1 MKTSIQRTA
10 ILLLGLAILSGCG
23 NKATKPDDVGAAG
36 GPVAGQDTGRSGMDT
51 QGLGDGSVYG
61 EGAAAGAS
69 AVGLQPGD
77 RELLERTVI
86 YFDFDS
92 TRIRPEFSEVLAAH
106 ARYVSALPSRVVRL
120 EGHTD
125 ERGSREYN
133 IGLGERRAQA
143 VRQVLMLQGVPA
155 TQITTVS
162 YGEERPAV
170 SGSDEEAWSLN
181 RRVVIVYGN

>member
-1 MKTSIQRTA
+1 MNTTTKRTA
-10 ILLLGLAILSGCG
+10 ILLLGLALLAGCG
-23 NKATKPDDVGAAG
+23 NKGTKPDEAGAAG
-36 GPVAGQDTGRSGMDT
+36 SAVAGQDSSRSGLDS
-51 QGLGDGSVYG
+51 QGLGEGSAYG
-61 EGAAAGAS
+61 EDGAYTAAG
-69 AVGLQPGD
+69 LEPGD

-106 ARYVSALPSRVVRL
+106 ARYVSSLPNRVVRL
-120 EGHTD
+120 EGHAD

-181 RRVVIVYGN
+181 RRVVIVHGN

>member
-1 MKTSIQRTA
+1 M
-10 ILLLGLAILSGCG
+10 
-23 NKATKPDDVGAAG
+23 
-36 GPVAGQDTGRSGMDT
+36 
-51 QGLGDGSVYG
+51 
-61 EGAAAGAS
+61 
-69 AVGLQPGD
+69 
-77 RELLERTVI
+77 I

-106 ARYVSALPSRVVRL
+106 ARYVSSLPNRVVRL

-143 VRQVLMLQGVPA
+143 IRQVLMLQGVSA

-181 RRVVIVYGN
+181 RRVVIDHGG

>member
-1 MKTSIQRTA
+1 MMKTMKRSVILA
-10 ILLLGLAILSGCG
+10 LSLLLVAGCS
-23 NKATKPDDVGAAG
+23 NKGTKPDESATGSSSA
-36 GPVAGQDTGRSGMDT
+36 AGQDGSQSGFET
-51 QGLGDGSVYG
+51 QGLGEGSAYG
-61 EGAAAGAS
+61 DSGAAGTAAG
-69 AVGLQPGD
+69 LEPGD
-77 RELLERTVI
+77 AALIERTTI

-106 ARYVSALPSRVVRL
+106 ARYVSSLPTRTVRL

-143 VRQVLMLQGVPA
+143 VRQVLMLQGVSA

-181 RRVVIVYGN
+181 RRVVISHSQ

>member
-1 MKTSIQRTA
+1 MNKSIQRTA

-23 NKATKPDDVGAAG
+23 NKGTKPEDVGATG
-36 GPVAGQDTGRSGMDT
+36 GPVAGQSTGGSGMDT
-51 QGLGDGSVYG
+51 QGLGEGSVYG
-61 EGAAAGAS
+61 EGAGATP
-69 AVGLQPGD
+69 AGLQPGD

-181 RRVVIVYGN
+181 RRVVIVYDN

>member
-1 MKTSIQRTA
+1 MMKTMKHTVILALS
-10 ILLLGLAILSGCG
+10 LLLVAGCS
-23 NKATKPDDVGAAG
+23 NKGTKPDETATGSSAAAGQDDSRSGFETQGLGEGSAYGESGATGAAG
-36 GPVAGQDTGRSGMDT
+36 GM
-51 QGLGDGSVYG
+51 
-61 EGAAAGAS
+61 E
-69 AVGLQPGD
+69 PGD
-77 RELLERTVI
+77 AALIERTTI

-92 TRIRPEFSEVLAAH
+92 TRIRPEFSEALAAH
-106 ARYVSALPSRVVRL
+106 ARYVSSLPTRTVRL

-143 VRQVLMLQGVPA
+143 VRQVLMLQGVSA

-170 SGSDEEAWSLN
+170 SGSDEEAWALT
-181 RRVVIVYGN
+181 RRVVISHSQ

>member
-1 MKTSIQRTA
+1 MTTSTRTA
-10 ILLLGLAILSGCG
+10 VLMLGLALLAGCG
-23 NKATKPDDVGAAG
+23 NKGTKPDETGATDSAAAG
-36 GPVAGQDTGRSGMDT
+36 SESSQSGLDS
-51 QGLGDGSVYG
+51 QGLGEGSAYG
-61 EGAAAGAS
+61 QGATGTAGAG
-69 AVGLQPGD
+69 GLEPGD

-106 ARYVSALPSRVVRL
+106 ARYVSSLPNRTVRL

-125 ERGSREYN
+125 EQGSREYN

-143 VRQVLMLQGVPA
+143 VRQVLMLQGVSA

-181 RRVVIVYGN
+181 RRAVIVHGN

>member
-1 MKTSIQRTA
+1 MSTIKRTA
-10 ILLLGLAILSGCG
+10 ILLLGIALLAGCG
-23 NKATKPDDVGAAG
+23 NKGTKPDEAGAAG
-36 GPVAGQDTGRSGMDT
+36 SAVAGQDSQSGVRTD
-51 QGLGDGSVYG
+51 GLGEGSAYG
-61 EGAAAGAS
+61 EDYTGPGGATG
-69 AVGLQPGD
+69 GLEPGD

-106 ARYVSALPSRVVRL
+106 ARYVSSLPSRVVRL

-143 VRQVLMLQGVPA
+143 VRQVLMLQGVSA
-155 TQITTVS
+155 SQITTVS

-181 RRVVIVYGN
+181 RRVVIVHGG